1 MEPEKIVCG
10 TINFNKGQV
19 SVVDPG
25 CDYENIVKLVPG
37 EYICIGIF
45 YKSDTRM
52 GNQPLIESMIVRNDP
67 DVIERTM
74 KPFQWEPLGTVDVDC
89 GVAGYFDEKPAFTEE
104 AWKAFVKRTN
114 ANSDEYMFVDSDKYR
129 GFWTTTGGDGS
140 YEVEG
145 ITNEDGVCEAVSICF
160 CTGW

>member
-1 MEPEKIVCG
+1 
-10 TINFNKGQV
+10 
-19 SVVDPG
+19 
-25 CDYENIVKLVPG
+25 
-37 EYICIGIF
+37 
-45 YKSDTRM
+45 M

-89 GVAGYFDEKPAFTEE
+89 GVAGYFDEKPEFTEE

-129 GFWTTTGGDGS
+129 GFWTTTGGDGT

-160 CTGW
+160 CTRW

>member
-45 YKSDTRM
+45 INRIQEWAISR
-52 GNQPLIESMIVRNDP
+52 
-67 DVIERTM
+67 
-74 KPFQWEPLGTVDVDC
+74 
-89 GVAGYFDEKPAFTEE
+89 
-104 AWKAFVKRTN
+104 
-114 ANSDEYMFVDSDKYR
+114 
-129 GFWTTTGGDGS
+129 
-140 YEVEG
+140 
-145 ITNEDGVCEAVSICF
+145 
-160 CTGW
+160 